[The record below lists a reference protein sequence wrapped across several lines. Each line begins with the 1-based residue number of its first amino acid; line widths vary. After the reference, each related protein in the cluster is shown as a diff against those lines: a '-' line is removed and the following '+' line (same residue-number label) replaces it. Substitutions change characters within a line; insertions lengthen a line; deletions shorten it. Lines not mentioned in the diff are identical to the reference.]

1 MSFRQRISLLFVS
14 MSLIPMSLVAWL
26 ELQSLHDV
34 VRSLASMTMSDEAT
48 RTAAFDT
55 IAHVAIV
62 RNGVIAVIFA
72 VVVLFV
78 ARRLANYVT
87 RPIVALAHTAD
98 QLTLGNTDITLP
110 PPRGSGEI
118 AQLNRSFGKMV
129 VTLRLHDTLMRNL
142 DLARDV
148 QQSLLPSSAV
158 RSEHHQM
165 AGHVVFC
172 EAAGGDY
179 YDIVTL
185 GGRRLLVIADV
196 SGHGVAAS
204 LIMMALSGHLRA
216 LVRHHGEALDLPS
229 LLAQLN
235 QYLAQYVARD
245 GHFVTMALV
254 QLLDDGRWQWAWA
267 GHPPALVYRS
277 KHRRIETVG
286 TGGIALGVMPHAVFP
301 VQTLEPLERDD
312 VLLLL
317 TDGITE
323 AHNETGVMF
332 GTQGVRRCLMRHHT
346 KDAETIAKAVIEN
359 ARRFT
364 GQKNPQDDMTAL
376 VMKAT

>member
-1 MSFRQRISLLFVS
+1 M
-14 MSLIPMSLVAWL
+14 IPMSLVAWL
-26 ELQSLHDV
+26 ELQSLYDV
-34 VRSLASMTMSDEAT
+34 VHSLAFMTMPNEAT
-48 RTAAFDT
+48 RAATFDH
-55 IAHVAIV
+55 IAHMAIV
-62 RNGVIAVIFA
+62 RNGVIAAFFA
-72 VVVLFV
+72 LGVFFV
-78 ARRLANYVT
+78 ARRLADYVT
-87 RPIVALAHTAD
+87 RSIVALAHTAD
-98 QLTLGNTDITLP
+98 QLTHGNTDITLP
-110 PPRGSGEI
+110 PVTGNDEI

-148 QQSLLPSSAV
+148 QQSLLPSCAV
-158 RSEHHQM
+158 HGEHHQM

-172 EAAGGDY
+172 DAAGGDY

-185 GGRRLLVIADV
+185 SGGRRLLVIADV

-204 LIMMALSGHLRA
+204 LIMMAVSGHLRA
-216 LVRHHGEALDLPS
+216 LVRHHEEALDLSS

-235 QYLAQYVARD
+235 QYLAQHLAHD

-254 QLLDDGRWQWAWA
+254 QLLEDGRWQWAWA

-277 KHRRIETVG
+277 RHKRIETVG
-286 TGGIALGVMPHAVFP
+286 IGGIALGVMAQAVFLT
-301 VQTLEPLERDD
+301 QTLEPLERDD
-312 VLLLL
+312 VLLML

-323 AHNETGVMF
+323 AHNDGRGVMF
-332 GTQGVRRCLMRHHT
+332 GTQGARRSLMRHHT
-346 KDAETIAKAVIEN
+346 KDADTIAKAIIEN

-376 VMKAT
+376 VMKAI

>member
-1 MSFRQRISLLFVS
+1 

-34 VRSLASMTMSDEAT
+34 VRSLASMTMSDAAA

-98 QLTLGNTDITLP
+98 QLTHGNTDITLP
-110 PPRGSGEI
+110 PATGSGEI

-158 RSEHHQM
+158 QSEHHQM

-229 LLAQLN
+229 LLGQLN

-301 VQTLEPLERDD
+301 LQTLEPFEKDD
-312 VLLLL
+312 VLLML

-323 AHNETGVMF
+323 AHNDGKGVMF
-332 GTQGVRRCLMRHHT
+332 GDTRRAPMPHAPSHQ
-346 KDAETIAKAVIEN
+346 
-359 ARRFT
+359 RR
-364 GQKNPQDDMTAL
+364 
-376 VMKAT
+376 